1 MLKKL
6 TNGECVTMIASC
18 ERWMDDNGM
27 LGYAC
32 ARNARRL
39 QDASVE
45 FIDIKN
51 KAIKDFGREVLNE
64 SGAVTAYTIDPGTE
78 AFKLFNERVEPFAKL
93 ECEVEIMMIPATEV
107 IGKMTGR
114 ESLEIDWMI
123 SEEER

>member
-51 KAIKDFGREVLNE
+51 RAIKDFGREVLNE

-93 ECEVEIMMIPATEV
+93 ECEVEIMMIPATDRKSV
-107 IGKMTGR
+107 V
-114 ESLEIDWMI
+114 
-123 SEEER
+123 

>member
-51 KAIKDFGREVLNE
+51 RAIKDFGREVLNE

-123 SEEER
+123 SEEEL